1 MGEKVPPKIDP
12 DQEVDRLVDQDG
24 RYAKEAYLF
33 LYEAL
38 EFTVTSLGKSDL
50 SLGQRHVSGAE
61 LLKGISEFGLS
72 RFGPLTRTVFEH
84 WGVHKTEDFGN
95 IVFNLVSAK
104 VMGKTEKDSIED
116 FIDVYDF
123 AAEFDWNKR
132 RAEFRK

>member
-1 MGEKVPPKIDP
+1 MGDKTALPPNLDRAV
-12 DQEVDRLVDQDG
+12 ERLVDRDG
-24 RYAKEAYLF
+24 RYAKDAYMF

-38 EFTVTSLGKSDL
+38 NYTVKSLGKAGLPDD
-50 SLGQRHVSGAE
+50 QRHVSGAD

-84 WGVHKTEDFGN
+84 WGVHETEDFGN
-95 IVFNLVSAK
+95 IVFNLVSARL
-104 VMGKTEKDSIED
+104 MGKTEKDCIED

-123 AAEFDWNKR
+123 ASEFDWNKR

>member
-1 MGEKVPPKIDP
+1 MGDKFPPKADP
-12 DQEVDRLVDQDG
+12 DRAVDRLVDQDG

-38 EFTVTSLGKSDL
+38 NYTVKSLGKADL
-50 SLGQRHVSGAE
+50 PDQQRHVSGRD
-61 LLKGISEFGLS
+61 LLRGISEFGLS

-84 WGVHKTEDFGN
+84 WGVYKTEDFGN
-95 IVFNLVSAK
+95 VVFNLVSAK
-104 VMGKTEKDSIED
+104 QLGRTENDRLED

-123 AAEFDWNKR
+123 ASEFDWNKR

>member
-1 MGEKVPPKIDP
+1 MGEKIPPKVDP
-12 DQEVDRLVDQDG
+12 DQAVDRLVDQDG

-38 EFTVTSLGKSDL
+38 EYTVKSLGKADL
-50 SLGQRHVSGAE
+50 DDNRRHVSGAD

-95 IVFNLVSAK
+95 IVFNLVSAN

-123 AAEFDWNKR
+123 ASEFDWNKR

>member
-1 MGEKVPPKIDP
+1 MGKKIPPKVDP
-12 DQEVDRLVDQDG
+12 DQAVDRLVDQDG

-38 EFTVTSLGKSDL
+38 EYTVKSLGKADL
-50 SLGQRHVSGAE
+50 DDNQRHVSGAD

>member
-1 MGEKVPPKIDP
+1 MGDEVPPKIDP

-38 EFTVTSLGKSDL
+38 EFTVKSLGKSDL
-50 SLGQRHVSGAE
+50 SRDQRHVSGAE
-61 LLKGISEFGLS
+61 LLKGISDFGLS

-95 IVFNLVSAK
+95 IVFNLVSAN

>member
-1 MGEKVPPKIDP
+1 MGEKIPPKVDP
-12 DQEVDRLVDQDG
+12 GQAVDRLVDQDG

-38 EFTVTSLGKSDL
+38 EYTVKSLGKADL
-50 SLGQRHVSGAE
+50 DDNQRHVSGAD

-104 VMGKTEKDSIED
+104 LMGKTEKDSIED

>member
-1 MGEKVPPKIDP
+1 MGDQLSPKANLDRA
-12 DQEVDRLVDQDG
+12 VDHLVDQDG
-24 RYAKEAYLF
+24 RYAREAYVF

-38 EFTVTSLGKSDL
+38 NYTVKSLGKAGMPDD
-50 SLGQRHVSGAE
+50 QRHVSGAD
-61 LLKGISEFGLS
+61 LLRGISEFGLS

-84 WGVHKTEDFGN
+84 WGVYKTEDFGN

-104 VMGKTEKDSIED
+104 QLGRTENDCLED

-123 AAEFDWNKR
+123 ASEFDWNKR